1 MTAYDRVRRTVGE
14 INDLLCTLNFATW
27 DARVQMPAR
36 GGAARGRQLATLA
49 GVARERATSNELA
62 SAVDEALPL
71 AENEDERAE
80 LQRVR
85 DAVATLRRLPDGL
98 VDAIAGHR
106 ATAQDAWEAAKAAN
120 DFAVFVPALRE
131 TLRLQRTFADAL
143 GWEEHPY
150 DALVAHYEP
159 GMTTARVRAL
169 LSRLR
174 EGLLPLLDAIVAKG
188 VPEPEFRRKEVG
200 VEAQRVAALHFARIV
215 GYDLDRGRLDASAH
229 PFEISFTRDDV
240 RITTRYRTDYFPMS
254 LFGTLHEAGHALYEQ
269 GVDPRWVRTAF
280 TTDIVGLYA
289 VAGTSY
295 GAHESQ
301 SRLIEN
307 QLGRS
312 APFWDAHYAE
322 LLATHGDALDGVDV
336 NAFVRGINHVA
347 PSPTR
352 VEADELTYDLHI
364 MLRVE
369 IEAALLDGTLAAED
383 VPKAW
388 AEKTEELLGLEVTD
402 DRSGALQ
409 DIHWSAGLVGAF
421 PTYTFGNV
429 MSAQWMAAARE
440 RDPAVA
446 PALERGDSGP
456 LRAWLHENVHRHGR
470 RYLPD
475 ELLGRATGSG
485 LDPEPYLAYLREKY
499 TRLYAL

>member
-1 MTAYDRVRRTVGE
+1 
-14 INDLLCTLNFATW
+14 
-27 DARVQMPAR
+27 
-36 GGAARGRQLATLA
+36 
-49 GVARERATSNELA
+49 
-62 SAVDEALPL
+62 
-71 AENEDERAE
+71 
-80 LQRVR
+80 
-85 DAVATLRRLPDGL
+85 
-98 VDAIAGHR
+98 
-106 ATAQDAWEAAKAAN
+106 
-120 DFAVFVPALRE
+120 
-131 TLRLQRTFADAL
+131 
-143 GWEEHPY
+143 
-150 DALVAHYEP
+150 
-159 GMTTARVRAL
+159 
-169 LSRLR
+169 
-174 EGLLPLLDAIVAKG
+174 
-188 VPEPEFRRKEVG
+188 
-200 VEAQRVAALHFARIV
+200 
-215 GYDLDRGRLDASAH
+215 
-229 PFEISFTRDDV
+229 
-240 RITTRYRTDYFPMS
+240 
-254 LFGTLHEAGHALYEQ
+254 
-269 GVDPRWVRTAF
+269 
-280 TTDIVGLYA
+280 